1 MVYVL
6 LDGVG
11 DLPHPDLDGK
21 TPLEA
26 ASTTHMDALAKN
38 GVMGQVIS
46 VGKGIAPESDIAVFN
61 MLGYKF
67 QHSDYAG
74 RGVIEAIGIGIDF
87 QDGDLALRGNF
98 ATLDN
103 DGRIIDRRAGRKIE
117 RDDAEKISKEIESKI
132 KFSNPNA
139 SVVVAPTIGH
149 RIIVRLRDNKPL
161 SSEITNTDPA
171 YTRVDGM
178 GIAKAVS
185 DFMKIEKCIPM
196 EQTDDA
202 SNAAN
207 LVNEFTEQSLEI
219 MKESNEFSNP
229 NATVVVAPTIGHRI
243 IVRLRDNKPLSSE
256 ITNTDPAY
264 TRVDGM
270 GIAKAVSDFMK
281 IEKCIPMEQTDDA
294 SNAANLVNEFTEQSL
309 EIMKESNVNRQRSEK
324 NKKLLNSI
332 LLRDAGN
339 KYPNVKPINELH
351 AMNFSCIV
359 DMPVEIGISNILK
372 MKTFNAGGLT
382 DYEEKAKVAAQAM
395 NTENAIYVH
404 LKGPDE
410 FGHDG
415 DAIGKMKNI
424 EEIDKRFFGTLL
436 NNIDVSKIAVM
447 ISADHSTPC
456 INKGHSDDPVPL
468 LISGDMIVN
477 DNSQRFTEEDGK
489 KGTIGLIDGANVVKT
504 GIDLFK
510 T

>member
-1 MVYVL
+1 MADDNRIKIVYVL

-26 ASTTHMDALAKN
+26 AATPNMDTLAKN

-61 MLGYKF
+61 MLGYRF

-87 QDGDLALRGNF
+87 KDGDLALRGNF

-103 DGRIIDRRAGRKIE
+103 EGQIIDRRAGRKIE
-117 RDDAEKISKEIESKI
+117 RDDAEKISKEIENGV
-132 KFSNPNA
+132 KFSNPEA

-149 RIIVRLRDNKPL
+149 RIIVRLRDSKQL

-185 DFMKIEKCIPM
+185 DFMRIEKCIPM
-196 EQTDDA
+196 EQTEDA
-202 SNAAN
+202 SNAAK

-219 MKESNEFSNP
+219 MKKSD
-229 NATVVVAPTIGHRI
+229 V
-243 IVRLRDNKPLSSE
+243 NK
-256 ITNTDPAY
+256 
-264 TRVDGM
+264 
-270 GIAKAVSDFMK
+270 
-281 IEKCIPMEQTDDA
+281 
-294 SNAANLVNEFTEQSL
+294 
-309 EIMKESNVNRQRSEK
+309 QRAQK

-339 KYPNVKPINELH
+339 KYPNVKPINELYT
-351 AMNFSCIV
+351 MNFSCIV

-372 MKTFNAGGLT
+372 MKAFNAGGLT

-436 NNIDVSKIAVM
+436 DNIDVSKTAVM

-468 LISGDMIVN
+468 LISGKMIEN
-477 DNSQRFTEEDGK
+477 DNSQRFTEKEGK
-489 KGTIGLIDGANVVKT
+489 NGTIGLIDGADVVKT
-504 GIDLFK
+504 GISLFK

>member
-196 EQTDDA
+196 EQTEDA

-219 MKESNEFSNP
+219 MK
-229 NATVVVAPTIGHRI
+229 
-243 IVRLRDNKPLSSE
+243 K
-256 ITNTDPAY
+256 
-264 TRVDGM
+264 
-270 GIAKAVSDFMK
+270 
-281 IEKCIPMEQTDDA
+281 
-294 SNAANLVNEFTEQSL
+294 
-309 EIMKESNVNRQRSEK
+309 SNVNRQRSEK

-395 NTENAIYVH
+395 STENAIYVH

-436 NNIDVSKIAVM
+436 SNIDASKIAVI

-477 DNSQRFTEEDGK
+477 DNSQRFTEEDSK
-489 KGTIGLIDGANVVKT
+489 KGTIGLIEGANVVKT

>member
-1 MVYVL
+1 MADNNHVKIVYVL

-26 ASTTHMDALAKN
+26 AVTTNMDRLAKN

-74 RGVIEAIGIGIDF
+74 RGVIEAIGIGVDF
-87 QDGDLALRGNF
+87 KDGDLALRGNF

-103 DGRIIDRRAGRKIE
+103 EERIIDRRAGRTIE
-117 RDDAEKISKEIESKI
+117 RDDAEKISKEIENEI
-132 KFSNPNA
+132 KFSNANT

-149 RIIVRLRDNKPL
+149 RIIVRLRDDKPL

-171 YTRVDGM
+171 YARVDGM

-185 DFMKIEKCIPM
+185 DFMRIEKCIPM
-196 EQTDDA
+196 EQTEDA
-202 SNAAN
+202 SNAAK

-219 MKESNEFSNP
+219 MKKSD
-229 NATVVVAPTIGHRI
+229 V
-243 IVRLRDNKPLSSE
+243 NK
-256 ITNTDPAY
+256 
-264 TRVDGM
+264 
-270 GIAKAVSDFMK
+270 
-281 IEKCIPMEQTDDA
+281 
-294 SNAANLVNEFTEQSL
+294 
-309 EIMKESNVNRQRSEK
+309 QRSQK

-351 AMNFSCIV
+351 SINFSCIV
-359 DMPVEIGISNILK
+359 DMPVEVGISNILEMK
-372 MKTFNAGGLT
+372 MFNAGGLT

-395 NTENAIYVH
+395 QTENAIYVH

-415 DAIGKMKNI
+415 DAVGKMKNI

-436 NNIDVSKIAVM
+436 DNIDVTKIAVM

-468 LISGDMIVN
+468 LISGDMITN
-477 DNSQRFTEEDGK
+477 DDSQRFTEEEGR
-489 KGTIGLIDGANVVKT
+489 KGTIGLIEGAQVVKT